1 MGNQFRLFETRDGID
16 VVRAQYL
23 DMTGQRVPPGEQING
38 RRINREHI
46 DLLSRIG
53 QRDSGYRTPSAP
65 ARASSTGLAWLALDD
80 PLPFLAMLPRFATQ
94 AISNLSRRRHQGSAA
109 PEPNLRRR

>member
-1 MGNQFRLFETRDGID
+1 M
-16 VVRAQYL
+16 VRAQYL

-38 RRINREHI
+38 RRLVLEHI

-53 QRDSGYRTPSAP
+53 QRGSGYRTPSAP
-65 ARASSTGLAWLALDD
+65 ARATSTELAWLDD

-94 AISNLSRRRHQGSAA
+94 AISNLSRRRHQGGAS
-109 PEPNLRRR
+109 P